1 MTAAI
6 CLVIGRNADAVHTP
20 EIDHPRK
27 PTPHPPLHLVSLQEG
42 ESLVLQDWT
51 YLVIPDLSIYKIPF
65 PNLIQAVRK
74 ALLSLSQQ
82 AKRIEVSWS
91 AVPNHQ
97 PPSPRVNPPLR
108 HSHKVVDKSHSR
120 AHHIRRLRPPFR
132 PSNHQ

>member
-27 PTPHPPLHLVSLQEG
+27 PISHPPLHLVSLQEG

-74 ALLSLSQQ
+74 ALLSLSRQ

-91 AVPNHQ
+91 AVSNRQ
-97 PPSPRVNPPLR
+97 PPSPRINSLLR
-108 HSHKVVDKSHSR
+108 HSNKVVEKSHLR

>member
-27 PTPHPPLHLVSLQEG
+27 RTSHPPLHLVSHQEG

-51 YLVIPDLSIYKIPF
+51 DLIIPDLSIYKIPF

-74 ALLSLSQQ
+74 ALLSLSRQ

-91 AVPNHQ
+91 AVSNRQ
-97 PPSPRVNPPLR
+97 PLSPLINSPLR
-108 HSHKVVDKSHSR
+108 HSNKVVEKSHLR